1 MPLPP
6 MRVAFVSHHPHL
18 RMGGQRSMALLI
30 EHLDRHVVEPL
41 AICPGPGELTDHLEA
56 IGCPVVHIPLYHIKP
71 RTLLDVWKSS
81 RRIRTVLRERAVDII
96 APDAPRDALT
106 CGLAKLGTPVQM
118 IWFVRLTAPHNLDRV
133 LERLADG
140 MIGVSDATRLRF
152 STSRRVT
159 ARYRTIF
166 DGVDL
171 REFQPAADR
180 AALRHALDLP
190 VDRFVLLFVGQ
201 VKEGKGVFDIVD
213 AMPQIVA
220 ARPTGRRPLLLV
232 IGTPTPPTI
241 LDEITRRTH
250 AHHIASDV
258 RVLPQ
263 QSGIHR
269 WIQAADV
276 LVSGSH
282 QDTEGLSR
290 VLFEAMACGTVP
302 VATDIRGNR
311 DALSP
316 ESGILVPER
325 APEAIGRAVV
335 DLMGA
340 TPERLA
346 AMRAAGMHRAREM
359 FDIRQHARGVE
370 AFYRHMLTLA
380 RPHER
385 AELPTEGGGR

>member
-1 MPLPP
+1 MAPP
-6 MRVAFVSHHPHL
+6 PIRAAFVSHHPHL

-30 EHLDRHVVEPL
+30 EHLDRAVVEPL
-41 AICPGPGELTDHLEA
+41 AICPGPGELTDHLQA
-56 IGCPVVHIPLYHIKP
+56 LGCPVVHIPLHHIKP
-71 RTLLDVWKSS
+71 RTLLAVWKSS
-81 RRIRTVLRERAVDII
+81 RQVRALLRERAIDII

-106 CGLAKLGTPVQM
+106 CGLAKLGTPAKM
-118 IWFVRLTAPHNLDRV
+118 IWFVRLTGGHNLDPI

-152 STSRRVT
+152 STSRRVS

-171 REFQPAADR
+171 RQFQPAEDR
-180 AALRHALDLP
+180 AALRRALDLP

-201 VKEGKGVFDIVD
+201 VKEGKGVLDIVD

-220 ARPTGRRPLLLV
+220 AQPSEYRPLLLV
-232 IGTPTPPTI
+232 IGTPTPAAI
-241 LDEITRRTH
+241 LDEIARRAR
-250 AHHIASDV
+250 AHNFASDV

-263 QSGIHR
+263 QSGIER
-269 WIQAADV
+269 WLQAADV

-325 APEAIGRAVV
+325 APAAIARAVV

-340 TPERLA
+340 TAERLA
-346 AMRAAGMHRAREM
+346 AMRAAGVRRARET
-359 FDIRQHARGVE
+359 FDIRLHARGVE
-370 AFYRHMLTLA
+370 AFYRDILA
-380 RPHER
+380 LAPPHER
-385 AELPTEGGGR
+385 AELPPQGGGR

>member
-18 RMGGQRSMALLI
+18 HMGGQRSMALLI
-30 EHLDRHVVEPL
+30 EHLDRRVVEPL

-56 IGCPVVHIPLYHIKP
+56 LGCPVEHIPLHHIKP
-71 RTLLDVWKSS
+71 RTLIDVWKSS
-81 RRIRTVLRERAVDII
+81 RRIRAVLRERAIDIV
-96 APDAPRDALT
+96 APDAPRDAFT
-106 CGLAKLGTPVQM
+106 CGLAKLGTPVKM
-118 IWFVRLTAPHNLDRV
+118 IWFVRLTARHNLDRV

-152 STSRRVT
+152 SNSRRVS

-171 REFQPAADR
+171 REFQPADDR
-180 AALRHALDLP
+180 AGLRRALDLP

-201 VKEGKGVFDIVD
+201 VKEGKGVFDVVD

-220 ARPTGRRPLLLV
+220 AHPTGRRPLLLV
-232 IGTPTPPTI
+232 IGTPTPPAI
-241 LDEITRRTH
+241 IDEITRRTR
-250 AHHIASDV
+250 AHNIVSDV
-258 RVLPQ
+258 RVLSQ

-325 APEAIGRAVV
+325 APAAISRAVV

-346 AMRAAGMHRAREM
+346 AMGAAGVRRAREM
-359 FDIRQHARGVE
+359 FDIRVHARSVE
-370 AFYRHMLTLA
+370 AFYRDILA
-380 RPHER
+380 LAPPCER
-385 AELPTEGGGR
+385 AELPN

>member
-1 MPLPP
+1 
-6 MRVAFVSHHPHL
+6 MRVAFVSHHSHL

-30 EHLDRHVVEPL
+30 EHLDRRVVEPL

-56 IGCPVVHIPLYHIKP
+56 LGCPVEHILLHHIKP

-81 RRIRTVLRERAVDII
+81 RRIRAVLRERAIDII

-106 CGLAKLGTPVQM
+106 CGLAKVGTPVKM
-118 IWFVRLTAPHNLDRV
+118 IWFVRLTARHNLDRI

-152 STSRRVT
+152 STSRRVS

-171 REFQPAADR
+171 REFQPAEDR
-180 AALRHALDLP
+180 AALRRALDLP

-201 VKEGKGVFDIVD
+201 VKEGKGVFDVVD

-220 ARPTGRRPLLLV
+220 AHPTERRPLLLV

-241 LDEITRRTH
+241 LDDITTRMR
-250 AHHIASDV
+250 AHNIASDV

-316 ESGILVPER
+316 ETGILVPER
-325 APEAIGRAVV
+325 APAAIARAVV

-340 TPERLA
+340 TAERLA
-346 AMRAAGMHRAREM
+346 AMRAAGVRRARET
-359 FDIRQHARGVE
+359 FDIRLHARGVE
-370 AFYRHMLTLA
+370 AFYRDILA
-380 RPHER
+380 LAPPHEP
-385 AELPTEGGGR
+385 AELPTERGGR

>member
-1 MPLPP
+1 

-30 EHLDRHVVEPL
+30 EHLDRRVVEPL
-41 AICPGPGELTDHLEA
+41 AICPGPGELTDHLLGL
-56 IGCPVVHIPLYHIKP
+56 GCPVEHIPLHHIKP
-71 RTLLDVWKSS
+71 RTLIDVWKSS
-81 RRIRTVLRERAVDII
+81 RRVRAVLRERAIDII

-106 CGLAKLGTPVQM
+106 SGLAKVGTPVKM
-118 IWFVRLTAPHNLDRV
+118 IWFVRLTARHNLDPI

-152 STSRRVT
+152 STSRRVS

-171 REFQPAADR
+171 REFQPAEDR
-180 AALRHALDLP
+180 AALRRALDLP

-201 VKEGKGVFDIVD
+201 VKEGKGVLDVVD

-220 ARPTGRRPLLLV
+220 AHPTGRRPLLLV

-241 LDEITRRTH
+241 VDDITRRTR
-250 AHHIASDV
+250 AHNIASDV

-269 WIQAADV
+269 WIQTADV

-316 ESGILVPER
+316 ETGILVPER
-325 APEAIGRAVV
+325 APAAIANAVV

-340 TPERLA
+340 TTERLA
-346 AMRAAGMHRAREM
+346 AMRAAGVRRAREM
-359 FDIRQHARGVE
+359 FDIRLHARGVE
-370 AFYRHMLTLA
+370 AFYRDILA
-380 RPHER
+380 LASPHGR
-385 AELPTEGGGR
+385 AELPPQGGGR

>member
-1 MPLPP
+1 MKALRP

-30 EHLDRHVVEPL
+30 EHLDRRVVEPL
-41 AICPGPGELTDHLEA
+41 AICPGPGELTDHLQA
-56 IGCPVVHIPLYHIKP
+56 LGCPVEHIPLHHIKP
-71 RTLLDVWKSS
+71 RTLLAVWRSS
-81 RRIRTVLRERAVDII
+81 RRVRAVLRDRTIDIV

-106 CGLAKLGTPVQM
+106 CGLAKIGTPVKM
-118 IWFVRLTAPHNLDRV
+118 IWFVRLTARHNLDRI
-133 LERLADG
+133 LERLAEG

-152 STSRRVT
+152 SSARRVS
-159 ARYRTIF
+159 ARYRTIY

-171 REFQPAADR
+171 REFQPVADR
-180 AALRHALDLP
+180 AALRRALDLP
-190 VDRFVLLFVGQ
+190 VDRFVLLYVGQ
-201 VKEGKGVFDIVD
+201 VKEGKGVLDIVD

-220 ARPTGRRPLLLV
+220 AHPPGPRPLLLV

-241 LDEITRRTH
+241 LDDISSRAR
-250 AHHIASDV
+250 AHNIAADV
-258 RVLPQ
+258 RVIPQ

-269 WIQAADV
+269 WIQAADL

-311 DALSP
+311 DALTP

-325 APEAIGRAVV
+325 APAAIARAVL

-340 TPERLA
+340 TAERLA
-346 AMRAAGMHRAREM
+346 AMRAAGVRRARET
-359 FDIRQHARGVE
+359 FDIRLHARGVE
-370 AFYRHMLTLA
+370 AFYRDILA
-380 RPHER
+380 LAPPHEP
-385 AELPTEGGGR
+385 AELPPRGGR